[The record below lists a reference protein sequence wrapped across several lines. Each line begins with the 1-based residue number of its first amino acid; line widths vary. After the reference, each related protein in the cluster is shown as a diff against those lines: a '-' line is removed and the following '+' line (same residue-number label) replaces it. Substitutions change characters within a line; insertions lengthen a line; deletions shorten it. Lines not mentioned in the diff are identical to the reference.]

1 MEIPIYLTYADFISK
16 YENDLVHYKLLYP
29 DLIESEFLKVLKKQ
43 YTELENFTRFHR
55 FKYYENET
63 EIHTNIDTYI
73 FELNKRYSEFLQLMQ
88 YENDELEKQHPE
100 KELMSWERHFELPEI
115 DFQFQLRYFIDKS
128 KDWNISEHWFY
139 INFVKFENL
148 QIIFDVERLEN
159 FRFSRTRILDFIDK
173 KTGFNKVGESPVT
186 ETPELDFSDNTD
198 KVKLIMLEKL
208 GVIDY
213 IKTIQTKPETISH
226 TSEILSTITGIPTKT
241 LNTYLYPMIRLHR
254 DDDDKN
260 SPYKNP
266 ENREKAERELIK
278 LKIKNIDANR

>member
-1 MEIPIYLTYADFISK
+1 MEIGLYYNLTDFKEFYLKDFEDNWEGIDYIDYLNELK
-16 YENDLVHYKLLYP
+16 IEYDNLAKLAEDNNEFIANYFNFDDMAKGIEP
-29 DLIESEFLKVLKKQ
+29 NKNLINAYVEQEK
-43 YTELENFTRFHR
+43 
-55 FKYYENET
+55 
-63 EIHTNIDTYI
+63 IDTNLDFKTQFFKI
-73 FELNKRYSEFLQLMQ
+73 LELNSYAMYGFLCMNFESISGFIKR
-88 YENDELEKQHPE
+88 
-100 KELMSWERHFELPEI
+100 EI
-115 DFQFQLRYFIDKS
+115 I
-128 KDWNISEHWFY
+128 
-139 INFVKFENL
+139 KFKVSNP
-148 QIIFDVERLEN
+148 
-159 FRFSRTRILDFIDK
+159 
-173 KTGFNKVGESPVT
+173 KTP
-186 ETPELDFSDNTD
+186 ETPELDFSNNSD

-241 LNTYLYPMIRLHR
+241 LNTYLYPMIRPHR